1 MTKRG
6 FFSMCLLM
14 VGLVWPYGLL
24 QAETT
29 DHTALHFAMIPKK
42 NIDQQIDEMCPL
54 LRLLA
59 DKLERPV
66 NVVRVSSYQAVIEG
80 LLSADIDLAIMGPAS
95 YAYAKQRD
103 GRIEAFASLT
113 RKAGIFTPEGSY
125 YQSVLVT
132 LAENGAKTI
141 SELRG
146 TKVAFT
152 DPKSTSGSVIPRHE
166 FSRKINTSLQNYF
179 GGMSYTGSH
188 DRSIRALVNYQI
200 DAAFVSSSRLDEAVR
215 KGIVTPQQVR
225 ILWRS
230 QPIHFDPFVFRG
242 HLPQSLKEQI
252 RHIMFSSPE
261 ALRPMFDKKN
271 ATGIVAVSDNDY
283 TNIRAITRQ
292 EH

>member
-113 RKAGIFTPEGSY
+113 RKGWHFYSGGQLLSVGPGYSGREWRQDHFRAAWHKSRIYRPE
-125 YQSVLVT
+125 
-132 LAENGAKTI
+132 KH
-141 SELRG
+141 LR
-146 TKVAFT
+146 
-152 DPKSTSGSVIPRHE
+152 
-166 FSRKINTSLQNYF
+166 F
-179 GGMSYTGSH
+179 G
-188 DRSIRALVNYQI
+188 D
-200 DAAFVSSSRLDEAVR
+200 
-215 KGIVTPQQVR
+215 
-225 ILWRS
+225 
-230 QPIHFDPFVFRG
+230 
-242 HLPQSLKEQI
+242 
-252 RHIMFSSPE
+252 SP
-261 ALRPMFDKKN
+261 
-271 ATGIVAVSDNDY
+271 S
-283 TNIRAITRQ
+283 
-292 EH
+292 